1 MSAPLRVGVIGVGA
15 LGWHHARHLAG
26 MPEAELAGVYD
37 ILPDRTDMV
46 ARALGVRACRSR
58 EELLDLVHAVAIA
71 VPTAAHADVGLAALA
86 AGRAVLMEKPLAS
99 SVEEA
104 DALIAAA
111 ERHGVPL
118 QVGHIERFNR
128 AIRAAE
134 RFLDRPAFI
143 EGERLAPFQPRGT
156 DVPVVLDLMVHDLDL
171 ILHLAQGAP
180 ARDVRANGAAVLSG
194 LLDVAHARVEFAN
207 GLVASVTASR
217 IAEARV
223 RRMRIYQDD
232 GYLALDLATGR
243 GEFLRLRQRW
253 APSTVCDLD
262 DIAERIPLEAPAAD
276 ALGLELRSFLRV
288 ARGEHE
294 AVVGG
299 REGRAALEL
308 ALQVTDAVH
317 LASLPQHPGP

>member
-1 MSAPLRVGVIGVGA
+1 VGVIGVGA
-15 LGWHHARHLAG
+15 LGWHHARHLAVTSD
-26 MPEAELAGVYD
+26 AELIGVYD
-37 ILPDRTDMV
+37 ILPQRTQTV
-46 ARALGVRACRSR
+46 ARSLGVHPCRSR
-58 EELLDLVHAVAIA
+58 EELLDLVDAVTIA
-71 VPTAAHADVGLAALA
+71 VPTSAHAEVGLAALA
-86 AGRAVLMEKPLAS
+86 AGRPVLMEKPLAS
-99 SVEEA
+99 TVEEA

-111 ERHGVPL
+111 DRAGVAL

-134 RFLDRPAFI
+134 RFLDRPTFI

-171 ILHLAQGAP
+171 ILHLAHGAL
-180 ARDVRANGAAVLSG
+180 ATDVRANGAAVLSG
-194 LLDVAHARVEFAN
+194 LLDVAHARVEFGN

-217 IAEARV
+217 IAEERV
-223 RRMRIYQDD
+223 RRMRIYQED
-232 GYLALDLATGR
+232 GFLALDLASGR

-253 APSTVCDLD
+253 VPSSVCDLN

-288 ARGEHE
+288 ARGEQE

-308 ALQVTDAVH
+308 ALQVTDAIH